1 LTAKILTEL
10 TDVYLVEC
18 PLEFINRDI
27 RLIPMTQVHPN
38 TCGMIAIAQSVE
50 VTVSGCSLEN
60 LWKVKFDEQ
69 KIGDWLVGCIEAGK
83 FTVCPKAPT
92 ENNSKRN
99 KTPAWNSAKLGY
111 LLTTVSHDFIELQ
124 RPPEGGLS
132 GYKRLKKGKESK
144 RMKTQSGRGGQP
156 KYDNK
161 SRSNS
166 SMTTA
171 PTQQSQNKLMSGC
184 VVQLLYTFGSAN
196 NHTAKPDGWKWTGDW
211 VVTSIVVHDRQVKV
225 RSVLDGSRKRT
236 LPLNS
241 MVRVISPPCLVVEAF
256 RPLSDYKIIADA
268 TTALTLVYPVSERKL
283 SDFAFS
289 TKTTTESVI
298 LEIVSCKNIQDIQSM
313 LAVMSHRT
321 VFMYVLI
328 QDLLPYRCL
337 ALHADTLKD
346 EILPEQA
353 NKLETY
359 RTLLEWILCRS
370 QVKLDGPVRGTNWN
384 LYDMHK
390 ALSHLNVKTSLV
402 FRIEVPDDNLMA
414 SWKSQIGRKVPRD
427 VLASTPV
434 SAGEKLFP
442 SGTDVET
449 IVRWAARKYVNGK
462 DRHARPVTL
471 RRSVPGTTVVRT
483 TVLNGIIS
491 RQEVGL
497 EVQQDN
503 AKSLIEAASRVI
515 QLVST
520 ITMPEALHWEAYR
533 FDVALDANNEWFVVH
548 VSSWESEPLFDD
560 LDNELEVKGLTA
572 LGGNKTVLL
581 AHPFKIVDV
590 LSNVPPT
597 VAVYKL
603 RDPTSEPHKA
613 LLRNDMAIHL
623 YIKTQTVG
631 QHSPLILKMYKGW
644 MSHEELY
651 MTVEAFECNVR
662 AGLNQWQPTF
672 GT

>member
-1 LTAKILTEL
+1 
-10 TDVYLVEC
+10 
-18 PLEFINRDI
+18 
-27 RLIPMTQVHPN
+27 
-38 TCGMIAIAQSVE
+38 
-50 VTVSGCSLEN
+50 
-60 LWKVKFDEQ
+60 
-69 KIGDWLVGCIEAGK
+69 
-83 FTVCPKAPT
+83 
-92 ENNSKRN
+92 
-99 KTPAWNSAKLGY
+99 
-111 LLTTVSHDFIELQ
+111 
-124 RPPEGGLS
+124 
-132 GYKRLKKGKESK
+132 
-144 RMKTQSGRGGQP
+144 
-156 KYDNK
+156 
-161 SRSNS
+161 
-166 SMTTA
+166 MTTA

-184 VVQLLYTFGSAN
+184 VIQLLYTFGSAN

-211 VVTSIVVHDRQVKV
+211 VVTSIGVHDRQVNV
-225 RSVLDGSRKRT
+225 RSVHGNSRKST
-236 LPLNS
+236 LPLNV
-241 MVRVISPPCLVVEAF
+241 MFRVVSPPCLVVEAF

-289 TKTTTESVI
+289 TKTTTKSVI

-337 ALHADTLKD
+337 AQHADTLKH

-359 RTLLEWILCRS
+359 HTLLDWILCRS
-370 QVKLDGPVRGTNWN
+370 QVKLDGPVRGTNWR

-390 ALSHLNVKTSLV
+390 ALSHLNVTTSAV
-402 FRIEVPDDNLMA
+402 FRIEVPDDDLRAN
-414 SWKSQIGRKVPRD
+414 WKSQIGGTVSRD

-442 SGTDVET
+442 SGTEVET

-462 DRHARPVTL
+462 DRHARPVIL
-471 RRSVPGTTVVRT
+471 RRSVSGTTVVRT
-483 TVLNGIIS
+483 TVLNGIVS

-497 EVQQDN
+497 QVPHDN
-503 AKSLIEAASRVI
+503 ANSLIEAASRVI

-520 ITMPEALHWEAYR
+520 INMPEALHWAAYR
-533 FDVALDANNEWFVVH
+533 FDVALDATNKAVVVH
-548 VSSWESEPLFDD
+548 VSTWDSKPLFDD

-572 LGGNKTVLL
+572 LGGTKTVLL
-581 AHPFKIVDV
+581 AHPFKIIDV
-590 LSNVPPT
+590 QYNAPPT

-603 RDPTSEPHKA
+603 RDPTSEPHKT
-613 LLRNDMAIHL
+613 LLRNDMAIHQ
-623 YIKTQTVG
+623 YIKTKTVG
-631 QHSPLILKMYKGW
+631 PHSPLILKMYKGW
-644 MSHEELY
+644 MAHEELY

-662 AGLNQWQPTF
+662 AGLKQWQPTF